1 MSNDEVFD
9 DLLEKHPEVE
19 GKIGRRAH
27 ATKGLVK
34 PYWARRLKN
43 RDVRASPTPGV
54 CVSRAPVCVC
64 VDPAIDPAVQPRL
77 SRSAANSAAL
87 PLLS

>member
-19 GKIGRRAH
+19 GKISRRAH

-43 RDVRASPTPGV
+43 RDVRASPGGIAMCLVVWSDHVMSTI
-54 CVSRAPVCVC
+54 VS
-64 VDPAIDPAVQPRL
+64 
-77 SRSAANSAAL
+77 S
-87 PLLS
+87 